1 MKLEIEKDLI
11 RDMIAEFGV
20 NHAIDELVAS
30 FRNVLYTEIEEIE
43 KEIQEEIKARRDR

>member
-20 NHAIDELVAS
+20 NWAITELTAG
-30 FRNVLYTEIEEIE
+30 FRTVLDTEIEEIE
-43 KEIQEEIKARRDR
+43 QEVQEEIKARRDR